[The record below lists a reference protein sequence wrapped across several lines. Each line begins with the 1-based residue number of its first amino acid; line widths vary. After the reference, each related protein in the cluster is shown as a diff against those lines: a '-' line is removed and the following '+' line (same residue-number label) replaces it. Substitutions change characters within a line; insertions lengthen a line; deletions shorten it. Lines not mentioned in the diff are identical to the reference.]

1 MGVSALRFERS
12 PRSRCGGRFRRP
24 GVRWPLCAS
33 GDSGRSW
40 RVAPAASA
48 RPIALDIAREG
59 ADVVVGTVVLL
70 AATPESRL
78 VTGASVFI
86 DGGQTIWGA

>member
-1 MGVSALRFERS
+1 MLTKQLALELAPTD
-12 PRSRCGGRFRRP
+12 PRQRDLP
-24 GVRWPLCAS
+24 GLIETDLNRK
-33 GDSGRSW
+33 
-40 RVAPAASA
+40 
-48 RPIALDIAREG
+48 DIAEPAFRERRLARIPLREIG
-59 ADVVVGTVVLL
+59 VPDDVVGAVVFL